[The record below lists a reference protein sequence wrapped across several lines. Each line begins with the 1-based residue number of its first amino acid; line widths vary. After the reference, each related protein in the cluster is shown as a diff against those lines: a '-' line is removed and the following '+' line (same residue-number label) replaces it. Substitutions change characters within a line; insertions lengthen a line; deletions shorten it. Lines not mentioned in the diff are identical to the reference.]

1 MPSEVAA
8 EVGLV
13 VKARLD
19 RHRRCGLAIEEAAPG
34 GVDAT
39 ADDIGVR

>member
-1 MPSEVAA
+1 VAGEVAA

-13 VKARLD
+13 VESGLD
-19 RHRRCGLAIEEAAPG
+19 RHPGYGVPAEEAAPG

-39 ADDIGVR
+39 ADHIGVR